1 MRDALL
7 SIIITNYN
15 YATYI
20 GAAIASALAV
30 DWPRVEIIVVDDG
43 STDGSRDVI
52 NQFVPRGILPIFL
65 ANGGQAKAAVQ
76 GFRHSRGDW
85 IIFLD
90 SDDMLDP
97 SVVRQAV
104 KVMRPGWSMI
114 QFQMQ
119 VIDGV
124 GRPLNRVFPKFRAG
138 TTPES
143 IRRWAARTG
152 AYPTP
157 PNSGNLLSRSFLSQI
172 FPFAEEMDRWVDSYF
187 VATAPF
193 LGDVLTVE
201 KPLVYYRVH
210 GQNDGAQAT
219 LDVGKIAR
227 DLRRHIVRTGYA
239 TRIAKAHGIDV
250 APDCWRYSLYNLGMR
265 VASLR
270 LASAQH
276 PIPHD
281 TKLRCMRDVALSL
294 FRGQGFSPLH
304 RAALAIWICGVA
316 LGPRQLAHMLV
327 SWRFALYS
335 RPQVIEW
342 LKAAG

>member
-124 GRPLNRVFPKFRAG
+124 GRPL
-138 TTPES
+138 
-143 IRRWAARTG
+143 
-152 AYPTP
+152 
-157 PNSGNLLSRSFLSQI
+157 
-172 FPFAEEMDRWVDSYF
+172 
-187 VATAPF
+187 
-193 LGDVLTVE
+193 
-201 KPLVYYRVH
+201 
-210 GQNDGAQAT
+210 
-219 LDVGKIAR
+219 
-227 DLRRHIVRTGYA
+227 
-239 TRIAKAHGIDV
+239 
-250 APDCWRYSLYNLGMR
+250 
-265 VASLR
+265 
-270 LASAQH
+270 
-276 PIPHD
+276 
-281 TKLRCMRDVALSL
+281 
-294 FRGQGFSPLH
+294 
-304 RAALAIWICGVA
+304 
-316 LGPRQLAHMLV
+316 
-327 SWRFALYS
+327 
-335 RPQVIEW
+335 
-342 LKAAG
+342 